1 LQKAVYFDIYAFISL
16 MKGNKTIME
25 VIETHRDFY
34 TGALTMAELISA
46 EAEVPDKKTVKM
58 GKFRELISA
67 FTVLDFT
74 KEDAE
79 KAGEIIAKARAS
91 GKDIGINEAILAAQC
106 ARRGLVLV
114 TENKGMQDLMDICG
128 LDVKLI

>member
-1 LQKAVYFDIYAFISL
+1 MQKAVYFDIYAFISL
-16 MKGNKTIME
+16 MKGNKAIMD

-46 EAEVPDKKTVKM
+46 EAEMPDKKTVKM

-79 KAGEIIAKARAS
+79 KAGEIIAKAKAS
-91 GKDIGINEAILAAQC
+91 GKDIGINEAIIAAQC

-114 TENKGMQDLMDICG
+114 TENKGMFDMRDLCG